1 MADNTIS
8 PVVPNVSGGRN
19 VSTGQKAV
27 TQTAAQSGIDF
38 KSYLGGRTAV
48 QDNST
53 TFLKRRNSY
62 TLNKNN
68 TKEISIKTASKN
80 SPTESEVKKITDD
93 ISSQIVEKVT
103 DDLDIS
109 EDELNNA
116 MQLLGLTAMDLLNPA
131 NLSALYCEVT
141 GNASDPQALVLN
153 ADFTALFN
161 DVSQVASENDAQ
173 LDLLSQL
180 TASDDGEILDAE
192 FGLIDA
198 IDKFNLE
205 KNVKFETYASL
216 RIRGAILDQ
225 IRKMDWIPRTVRQ
238 RQRKIDEAIKNIE
251 LRTGK
256 TANDADLAKEL
267 SISEDEL
274 CSWQSQLKVT
284 NVVSL
289 DEFDESGPEPVMDA
303 AHNSHYAQP
312 EEIVTQEE
320 LKTMLVKSLDNLTE
334 KERRVIELYYYEDL
348 TLKEISNILEVS
360 ESRVSQLHTKGLIKM
375 RKVMGPY
382 MNILTNA

>member
-1 MADNTIS
+1 MKAIEKEKLWEEYQKNPTPKLREQLIIEYAQL
-8 PVVPNVSGGRN
+8 VRLVAGRL
-19 VSTGQKAV
+19 SM
-27 TQTAAQSGIDF
+27 
-38 KSYLGGRTAV
+38 YLGH
-48 QDNST
+48 N
-53 TFLKRRNSY
+53 
-62 TLNKNN
+62 
-68 TKEISIKTASKN
+68 
-80 SPTESEVKKITDD
+80 
-93 ISSQIVEKVT
+93 VEY
-103 DDLDIS
+103 DDL
-109 EDELNNA
+109 
-116 MQLLGLTAMDLLNPA
+116 
-131 NLSALYCEVT
+131 
-141 GNASDPQALVLN
+141 
-153 ADFTALFN
+153 
-161 DVSQVASENDAQ
+161 VSY
-173 LDLLSQL
+173 
-180 TASDDGEILDAE
+180 GI

-198 IDKFNLE
+198 IDKFILE

-334 KERRVIELYYYEDL
+334 KERSVFVFFFFLVL
-348 TLKEISNILEVS
+348 TLLVFCNILKEISIILEVS

>member
-1 MADNTIS
+1 MI
-8 PVVPNVSGGRN
+8 
-19 VSTGQKAV
+19 
-27 TQTAAQSGIDF
+27 
-38 KSYLGGRTAV
+38 
-48 QDNST
+48 NST
-53 TFLKRRNSY
+53 AFDYVNVLTKAADASYQREAILANNISNVDTPGYKRKD
-62 TLNKNN
+62 LNF
-68 TKEISIKTASKN
+68 EG
-80 SPTESEVKKITDD
+80 V
-93 ISSQIVEKVT
+93 
-103 DDLDIS
+103 
-109 EDELNNA
+109 
-116 MQLLGLTAMDLLNPA
+116 
-131 NLSALYCEVT
+131 
-141 GNASDPQALVLN
+141 
-153 ADFTALFN
+153 
-161 DVSQVASENDAQ
+161 
-173 LDLLSQL
+173 LSQEL
-180 TASDDGEILDAE
+180 GRCKHQSLD
-192 FGLIDA
+192 
-198 IDKFNLE
+198 
-205 KNVKFETYASL
+205 

>member
-1 MADNTIS
+1 M
-8 PVVPNVSGGRN
+8 
-19 VSTGQKAV
+19 
-27 TQTAAQSGIDF
+27 
-38 KSYLGGRTAV
+38 YLGH
-48 QDNST
+48 N
-53 TFLKRRNSY
+53 
-62 TLNKNN
+62 
-68 TKEISIKTASKN
+68 
-80 SPTESEVKKITDD
+80 
-93 ISSQIVEKVT
+93 VEY
-103 DDLDIS
+103 DDL
-109 EDELNNA
+109 
-116 MQLLGLTAMDLLNPA
+116 
-131 NLSALYCEVT
+131 
-141 GNASDPQALVLN
+141 
-153 ADFTALFN
+153 
-161 DVSQVASENDAQ
+161 VSY
-173 LDLLSQL
+173 
-180 TASDDGEILDAE
+180 GI

-225 IRKMDWIPRTVRQ
+225 IRKMDW
-238 RQRKIDEAIKNIE
+238 IE

>member
-1 MADNTIS
+1 MDISNINGISTGDIKSFFNNTSLTKTDKTDSFSDVLSAAMGSIGETNDLQNAAAQEEVRFALGESDNTH
-8 PVVPNVSGGRN
+8 
-19 VSTGQKAV
+19 
-27 TQTAAQSGIDF
+27 
-38 KSYLGGRTAV
+38 
-48 QDNST
+48 
-53 TFLKRRNSY
+53 
-62 TLNKNN
+62 
-68 TKEISIKTASKN
+68 
-80 SPTESEVKKITDD
+80 
-93 ISSQIVEKVT
+93 
-103 DDLDIS
+103 
-109 EDELNNA
+109 
-116 MQLLGLTAMDLLNPA
+116 DLLVA
-131 NLSALYCEVT
+131 ETKAAVALQYT
-141 GNASDPQALVLN
+141 
-153 ADFTALFN
+153 
-161 DVSQVASENDAQ
+161 VAVRDK
-173 LDLLSQL
+173 
-180 TASDDGEILDAE
+180 I
-192 FGLIDA
+192 IDA
-198 IDKFNLE
+198 YKELI
-205 KNVKFETYASL
+205 
-216 RIRGAILDQ
+216 
-225 IRKMDWIPRTVRQ
+225 MDWIPRTVRQ